1 MKGLKTY
8 LDKGG
13 YLRLDKLLNLYIHS
27 HCMTRSSFQQRFFLL
42 PNDDI
47 AYRFTVWKI
56 WKLEVE
62 IRITIYIEI
71 ILKMHVSTYCR

>member
-1 MKGLKTY
+1 MDLRTGFYMITASVMKGLKTY

-47 AYRFTVWKI
+47 AYRFTV
-56 WKLEVE
+56 
-62 IRITIYIEI
+62 
-71 ILKMHVSTYCR
+71 